1 MIIITRPSPYGET
14 LTKICQTAGFAAKH
28 LPFFK
33 ISAGPDLPILQ
44 HKLNALNDNDIV
56 IATSPQV
63 IEQINQYSTLIQFP
77 TTIQYFAV
85 GQQTATLFSQLTK
98 KKVISPSFNE
108 SSEGLLNYLVER
120 NISVTNRN
128 VLILCAKNGKTLL
141 KDVLLSR
148 RANVENIYIYHK
160 DRILHSNTILD
171 DNADKLSNINIIA
184 ITSQAHLL
192 ELEHYCQN
200 KHKSQFTLIVTR
212 KQIKQLAETLGWKR
226 VYLAI
231 NANNYNLF
239 RTISTLCSNE
249 TIVNTLD
256 ENLSW

>member
-1 MIIITRPSPYGET
+1 M
-14 LTKICQTAGFAAKH
+14 
-28 LPFFK
+28 
-33 ISAGPDLPILQ
+33 
-44 HKLNALNDNDIV
+44 
-56 IATSPQV
+56 
-63 IEQINQYSTLIQFP
+63 IQFP

-128 VLILCAKNGKTLL
+128 ILILCAKNGKTLL

-200 KHKSQFTLIVTR
+200 KQKSQFTLIVTR
-212 KQIKQLAETLGWKR
+212 KQH
-226 VYLAI
+226 
-231 NANNYNLF
+231 
-239 RTISTLCSNE
+239 
-249 TIVNTLD
+249 
-256 ENLSW
+256 

>member
-1 MIIITRPSPYGET
+1 
-14 LTKICQTAGFAAKH
+14 
-28 LPFFK
+28 
-33 ISAGPDLPILQ
+33 
-44 HKLNALNDNDIV
+44 
-56 IATSPQV
+56 
-63 IEQINQYSTLIQFP
+63 
-77 TTIQYFAV
+77 
-85 GQQTATLFSQLTK
+85 
-98 KKVISPSFNE
+98 
-108 SSEGLLNYLVER
+108 
-120 NISVTNRN
+120 
-128 VLILCAKNGKTLL
+128 LILCAKNGKTLL

-200 KHKSQFTLIVTR
+200 KQKSQFTLIVTR

>member
-1 MIIITRPSPYGET
+1 M
-14 LTKICQTAGFAAKH
+14 
-28 LPFFK
+28 
-33 ISAGPDLPILQ
+33 
-44 HKLNALNDNDIV
+44 
-56 IATSPQV
+56 
-63 IEQINQYSTLIQFP
+63 
-77 TTIQYFAV
+77 
-85 GQQTATLFSQLTK
+85 
-98 KKVISPSFNE
+98 
-108 SSEGLLNYLVER
+108 
-120 NISVTNRN
+120 
-128 VLILCAKNGKTLL
+128 
-141 KDVLLSR
+141 
-148 RANVENIYIYHK
+148 
-160 DRILHSNTILD
+160 
-171 DNADKLSNINIIA
+171 SNINIIA

-200 KHKSQFTLIVTR
+200 KQKSQFTLIVTR